1 MALTKFNINDYI
13 CFEENE
19 NTRSCVTRFYR
30 ELYGTPDVEDKVN
43 WFMNYH
49 TTLVDG
55 KPILRMQFHEFAS
68 TIGRYMIMGSS
79 PYIKENNLYFETKD
93 DDSKARLLAEFEN
106 FRRRTEKERSDLVST
121 ANKKLLG
128 QLTEV
133 YDDFDRAFAKPIW
146 GNNTV
151 SLLDG
156 LKKIY
161 VKFKKIMTDN
171 GLEQFDPT
179 GESFDPQKHEAFM
192 QKPSFEYPENTVST
206 TLQPGYTVNGNIIKH
221 AQVVVSSG
229 CPGGRDA

>member
-1 MALTKFNINDYI
+1 MQLLLSFIEI
-13 CFEENE
+13 HRNE
-19 NTRSCVTRFYR
+19 LS
-30 ELYGTPDVEDKVN
+30 
-43 WFMNYH
+43 
-49 TTLVDG
+49 G
-55 KPILRMQFHEFAS
+55 K
-68 TIGRYMIMGSS
+68 
-79 PYIKENNLYFETKD
+79 
-93 DDSKARLLAEFEN
+93 
-106 FRRRTEKERSDLVST
+106 
-121 ANKKLLG
+121 
-128 QLTEV
+128 
-133 YDDFDRAFAKPIW
+133 
-146 GNNTV
+146 NTV

>member
-1 MALTKFNINDYI
+1 MALTKFNVNDYI
-13 CFEENE
+13 QFEENE
-19 NTRSCVTRFYR
+19 HTRNYVTKCYR
-30 ELYGTPDVEDKVN
+30 ELYGKSDVDDKVD

-49 TTLVDG
+49 TKLVDG
-55 KPILRMQFHEFAS
+55 KPIMRMQFHVFAS
-68 TIGRYMIMGSS
+68 IFGYYMIAGSQ
-79 PYIKENNLYFETKD
+79 PCIKDNDIYFETED
-93 DDSKARLLAEFEN
+93 DDSKARLLAEFDN
-106 FRRRTEKERSDLVST
+106 FRRRTEKERSELVST
-121 ANKKLLG
+121 ANKKLLD

-179 GESFDPQKHEAFM
+179 GESFDPQRHEAFM